1 MHNELF
7 GEAIFRAGRGFLFWY
22 CGKFARA
29 TPSRNFYKILIP
41 RKIFVTA
48 ATSSRSPKTK
58 EVCDVRAHHSNCSA
72 LSGGW
77 RSYAGWRH
85 LSGVRKIQ
93 KSRSVHHGCGSA
105 GHWWGHLRSK
115 SFKGGL
121 LILRIHGRE
130 VIWLNLTA
138 QVGGKDVCF

>member
-85 LSGVRKIQ
+85 LSGVRKFKNLDQCITVAGQ
-93 KSRSVHHGCGSA
+93 QGTGGATSDLSLSRGVYWYCAYTGA
-105 GHWWGHLRSK
+105 R
-115 SFKGGL
+115 
-121 LILRIHGRE
+121 
-130 VIWLNLTA
+130 
-138 QVGGKDVCF
+138 